1 MISKEFF
8 SALDAMAAE
17 RGMEVSE
24 IIADLELALS
34 AAFRKAHGEAMN
46 ARVVLNPEK
55 TTIRVYSYKTV
66 VADEDEKYDSE
77 VEQETDKQAQFDE
90 QGEIKPREACFDYDK
105 FITLTEAREIKKTVK
120 VGDVLEQE
128 ENVKDFGRV
137 AAVAVKQVLNQ
148 KIKERDKAAA
158 QQEISARQDQIIT
171 AMVKKYDG
179 GKYLLEIPGSTLEGL
194 LDERNNIAGQNFKS
208 GDFIKVYVPKLREDS
223 SISGDIFVTRTRPEF
238 VRALF
243 SLEVPEIERGE
254 VNVKSIA
261 REAGYRTKIAVAS
274 TIANIDPIGSCV
286 GAKGA
291 RINNILNEIKPE
303 KIDIIPWSEDPL
315 EFIASSLSPA
325 PVLRVEANE
334 EEKRVRVVVP
344 NDKLS
349 LAIGKAGMNVRL
361 AAKLTGWKI
370 DVKSEEKA
378 NEEDAAFVEE
388 FTFGE

>member
-1 MISKEFF
+1 MISKQFF
-8 SALDAMAAE
+8 EALEAMSVE

-24 IIADLELALS
+24 IIADLEISLS
-34 AAFRKAHGEAMN
+34 AAFRREHGEAMN
-46 ARVVLNPEK
+46 AKVVLNPENK
-55 TTIRVYSYKTV
+55 TIKVYSYKTV
-66 VADEDEKYDSE
+66 VADEDEKFDS
-77 VEQETDKQAQFDE
+77 DE
-90 QGEIKPREACFDYDK
+90 EGSVPFDYDK
-105 FITLTEAREIKKTVK
+105 LITLSDAKEIKKTVK
-120 VGDVLEQE
+120 VGDLIEQE
-128 ENVKDFGRV
+128 EDIKDFGRV

-148 KIKERDKAAA
+148 KIKDRDKAAA
-158 QQEISARQDQIIT
+158 QQEISQREDQIIT
-171 AMVKKYDG
+171 VMVKKYDG

-194 LDERNNIAGQNFKS
+194 LDERNNIVGQNFKQ

-223 SISGDIFVTRTRPEF
+223 NVSGDIFVTRTRAEF

-243 SLEVPEIERGE
+243 TLEIPEIERGE
-254 VNVKSIA
+254 VEVKAIA
-261 REAGYRTKIAVAS
+261 REAGYRTKIAVMS

-286 GAKGA
+286 GSKGS
-291 RINNILNEIKPE
+291 RINNILNEIRPE

-315 EFIASSLSPA
+315 EFIASALSPA
-325 PVLRVEANE
+325 TVLRVEANE
-334 EEKRVRVVVP
+334 EEKRARVVVP

-378 NEEDAAFVEE
+378 SEEDAAFVEE